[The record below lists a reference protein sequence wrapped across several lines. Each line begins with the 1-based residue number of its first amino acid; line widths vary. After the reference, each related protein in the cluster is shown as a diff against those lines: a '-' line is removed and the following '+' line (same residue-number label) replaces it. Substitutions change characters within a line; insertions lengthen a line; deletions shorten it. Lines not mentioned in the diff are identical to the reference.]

1 VSTPNASAVERPRMR
16 LDRVGN
22 LSMLLW
28 RYGMVAV
35 FLLLVIV
42 TSILDE
48 KFLDSANLLNL
59 ALQWAPV
66 GLMAIGM
73 TYVIICG
80 GFDLSVG
87 GTYAGAAV
95 LYAGIA
101 QDSATGL
108 AILVTLLAGA
118 FVGVMNG
125 VIITRL
131 EVNPFVATLGTGF
144 ILRGLALVATAATP
158 ILVAKSSFS
167 TIGASYIGPFPTPA
181 VLLVV
186 GLLVGGFVLSRT
198 VYGRSIY
205 AVGGNEESSRLS
217 GLPTRSIRGS
227 TYVIT
232 GVGAALA
239 GIIIASRLGS
249 GQADVGTNIELDVIT
264 VVVVGGTALAGGE
277 GAMWRTAVGIG
288 ILAVLGNAFDRLQ
301 ISPFWQLV
309 IKGAIIVFAIAADSY
324 GKRQAAKA
332 RRSSRR
338 PVLEEASA
346 K

>member
-1 VSTPNASAVERPRMR
+1 
-16 LDRVGN
+16 
-22 LSMLLW
+22 
-28 RYGMVAV
+28 
-35 FLLLVIV
+35 
-42 TSILDE
+42 
-48 KFLDSANLLNL
+48 
-59 ALQWAPV
+59 
-66 GLMAIGM
+66 
-73 TYVIICG
+73 
-80 GFDLSVG
+80 
-87 GTYAGAAV
+87 
-95 LYAGIA
+95 
-101 QDSATGL
+101 
-108 AILVTLLAGA
+108 
-118 FVGVMNG
+118 
-125 VIITRL
+125 
-131 EVNPFVATLGTGF
+131 
-144 ILRGLALVATAATP
+144 
-158 ILVAKSSFS
+158 VAKSSFS

-181 VLLVV
+181 VLLVI

-332 RRSSRR
+332 RRSDRR
-338 PVLEEASA
+338 PVLEEPSA